1 MDMPRSLRSERR
13 DRGSVFRSVDARK
26 HTARVDVLENTLHR
40 HGHIPNGM
48 ADDKSNGLG
57 IQVTQ
62 WLASFGFRLF
72 ERATCTILG
81 LA

>member
-1 MDMPRSLRSERR
+1 M
-13 DRGSVFRSVDARK
+13 
-26 HTARVDVLENTLHR
+26 DVLENTLHR